1 MNTELLEK
9 IGLTKGESKV
19 YLTLLKIG
27 QTSVGEII
35 NYSGVSRSK
44 IYDILERL
52 KEKGVVSYVIEGK
65 IKKFNAVRPER
76 LQDFLDSEKSEIE
89 EKEKE
94 LQKILPSLNKILPK
108 SNKANAEIL
117 FGTRGIK
124 AFFEMSLKSKEE
136 ILVAGYPP
144 EASEYFHA
152 YFRDYHK
159 RRIKKKVSG
168 KVIYDYETWFSKK
181 RGKRKYV
188 QQRYLPKG
196 IKTPAFL
203 YIFEDIVGTIV
214 FTKEQKLCFMIK
226 NKEVSNSYKA
236 YFNILWK
243 QSTRGDKK

>member
-1 MNTELLEK
+1 
-9 IGLTKGESKV
+9 
-19 YLTLLKIG
+19 
-27 QTSVGEII
+27 
-35 NYSGVSRSK
+35 
-44 IYDILERL
+44 
-52 KEKGVVSYVIEGK
+52 
-65 IKKFNAVRPER
+65 
-76 LQDFLDSEKSEIE
+76 
-89 EKEKE
+89 
-94 LQKILPSLNKILPK
+94 
-108 SNKANAEIL
+108 
-117 FGTRGIK
+117 
-124 AFFEMSLKSKEE
+124 MSLKSKEE